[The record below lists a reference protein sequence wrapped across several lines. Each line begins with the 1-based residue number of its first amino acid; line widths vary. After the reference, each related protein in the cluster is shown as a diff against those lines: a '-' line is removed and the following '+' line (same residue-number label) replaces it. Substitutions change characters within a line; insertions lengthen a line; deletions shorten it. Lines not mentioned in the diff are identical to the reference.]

1 MGMIISSLL
10 CYDQSLKDEAEKA
23 VEQLQEA
30 EAETKSLR
38 TMIHRTM
45 LTHEEMVCSK
55 TKNRIMCIDSLTPP
69 SLFDL
74 TI

>member
-1 MGMIISSLL
+1 ML

-23 VEQLQEA
+23 TEQLQEA

-45 LTHEEMVCSK
+45 LTQEEMVCLQ
-55 TKNRIMCIDSLTPP
+55 TKL
-69 SLFDL
+69 DL
-74 TI
+74 CALMF